1 MTRRVCGQTISRAGG
16 GLKWTLFS
24 PSSLVIRS
32 GRFRFEVSRRITI
45 QEKERKKEE
54 VVEEEEEEE
63 RTKGNRGGIGDRT
76 WQVFQGLRFGRKI

>member
-1 MTRRVCGQTISRAGG
+1 MDPLFPFLARNSIREIS
-16 GLKWTLFS
+16 
-24 PSSLVIRS
+24 IRS
-32 GRFRFEVSRRITI
+32 FAKDHDSG
-45 QEKERKKEE
+45 KERKKEE